1 MKILIEGGPGY
12 VEFVDSYGTD
22 MTVVESAL
30 VSTGAASS
38 KDPEGLINYM
48 LRHNHS
54 TPFRTCFVTVGIYAP
69 IFLLRQWMRH
79 NIGISYNEIS
89 GRYVELP
96 AEYYVPKELH
106 FQSEKNKQGAG
117 DVIVDSKAL
126 EEEFD
131 ASTKMSSRSYQWL
144 LSQGVAKEEA
154 RMVLPLSQFSMVRMT
169 ASMEA
174 VMHFLELRLDSHA
187 QGLMRE
193 YAAALYK
200 IAKDIWPTTIEA
212 WENQRL
218 NSFLLN
224 GNMILSLKEM
234 LEGRVP
240 TFAGMSKRE
249 IAEFQAKFPV
259 KPKEELGFDKAPTRY
274 MHGGIETIDL
284 IRAMLAG
291 MSGCVAS
298 EVSFQAYCFGQFI
311 KYVSRGDTEKP
322 GSLQKAKFYAK
333 MFFHIDGDADDPRS
347 YRSDFKPYS
356 ESEMTAELQASEW
369 NRLYA
374 MMEKMSTED

>member
-12 VEFVDSYGTD
+12 IEFVDSYGTD
-22 MTVVESAL
+22 MTVVQSAL

-54 TPFRTCFVTVGIYAP
+54 TPFRTCFVTVVIYAP
-69 IFLLRQWMRH
+69 IFLFRQWMRH
-79 NIGISYNEIS
+79 NIGITYNEIS

-96 AEYYVPKELH
+96 AEYYVPKDYH
-106 FQSEKNKQGAG
+106 FQSTSNKQGASLA
-117 DVIVDSKAL
+117 IPQ
-126 EEEFD
+126 ED
-131 ASTKMSSRSYQWL
+131 ADFYQTVVEGVSDNCQSTYKML
-144 LSQGVAKEEA
+144 LDAGVAKEEA
-154 RMVLPLSQFSMVRMT
+154 RMILPLSQFSMVRMT

-174 VMHFLELRLDSHA
+174 VMHFLGLRLDSHA

-193 YAAALYK
+193 YAAALHK
-200 IAKDIWPTTIEA
+200 IAECIWPATIEA

-224 GNMILSLKEM
+224 GNMVVALQDM
-234 LEGRVP
+234 LAGKTP

-259 KPKEELGFDKAPTRY
+259 KPKEELGFDKAPNRY
-274 MHGGIETIDL
+274 MQGGIETIDL
-284 IRAMLAG
+284 IRNMLEG
-291 MSGCVAS
+291 MGGCVS
-298 EVSFQAYCFGQFI
+298 GVDVFSAYCFGQFI

-322 GSLQKAKFYAK
+322 GSLKKAKFYAK
-333 MFFHIDGDADDPRS
+333 MYFSLSDSCKDPRS
-347 YRSDFKPYS
+347 YREGFSGYK
-356 ESEMTAELQASEW
+356 EMGDDEHYE
-369 NRLYA
+369 NFDRLYS
-374 MMEKMSTED
+374 MMKKMSEED